1 MDPRGPAPL
10 HSSPLFFKLQFHEYP
25 PHDSN
30 LTSTPS
36 LSSDSVVGLSLR
48 LISFMSPCKPTPSS
62 RALLHITLSILC
74 VLGVAA
80 GRPTQNIT
88 IEVPNGTTTHGDSFC
103 IPPTAVD
110 IASFL
115 LFNYIAHGATVVSYP
130 GELWYFTAS
139 IILAAILFP
148 TTGVKR
154 AFNLIIR
161 HPLLSKKAKN
171 DLEVAAR
178 AGALCMLVRSSTWR
192 PQKGDNIKNARI
204 DKLQSRDTSRSD
216 PSTSISPTYVPI
228 YYSRPIKL
236 TNQSFLLIKH
246 RRLVGLHAAVAQ

>member
-1 MDPRGPAPL
+1 
-10 HSSPLFFKLQFHEYP
+10 
-25 PHDSN
+25 
-30 LTSTPS
+30 
-36 LSSDSVVGLSLR
+36 
-48 LISFMSPCKPTPSS
+48 MSPCKPTPSS

-161 HPLLSKKAKN
+161 HPLLSKTAKT

-192 PQKGDNIKNARI
+192 PQKGDDIKNARI

-228 YYSRPIKL
+228 FSYFRPIKL
-236 TNQSFLLIKH
+236 TNLFSLSIKH
-246 RRLVGLHAAVAQ
+246 CRLVGLHAAVAQ